1 MKHSRKN
8 LSAGRLLYQRFER
21 IAQLSE
27 GDSKGLGYSGASK
40 SGSVFAAGLACH
52 FYQEFLINIGYQEK
66 IVIRKTRGENPHE
79 ALKASL
85 HAGFLF
91 ENS

>member
-40 SGSVFAAGLACH
+40 SGGVFAAG
-52 FYQEFLINIGYQEK
+52 
-66 IVIRKTRGENPHE
+66 PH
-79 ALKASL
+79 LTGKMPRLPLLS
-85 HAGFLF
+85 GIPD
-91 ENS
+91 